1 MGAATAPRNTANAE
15 RTKSLR
21 IGASLLV
28 AGHHIRVSSAGGI
41 GMAAFN
47 NRPGGG
53 SSYFRVHQQVAGAA
67 LIALV
72 GAHDFADGRFSR
84 SMTRD
89 VHSYQ
94 YALRDLQWSL
104 LRLIRLIPN
113 FDLCALFGQETYH
126 GWNVLMS
133 CAMHDGIAILVD
145 RIDVATQSEHE
156 LHGFHDF
163 GFGSGL
169 FERRIGANSRRAQ

>member
-28 AGHHIRVSSAGGI
+28 VVSTYEFLQPEELEWQHLTIARE
-41 GMAAFN
+41 A
-47 NRPGGG
+47 G